1 MEERTE
7 ENKKRKKYKKFQR
20 PHNNIDD
27 ASDGNSKCSNQTNN
41 SFLKNDSH
49 DSKKPKSEGIQHS
62 TIQPSRKASLV
73 EKILLKRIQ
82 PSLSEREWIIN
93 QRQRHAFQDKSKIDI
108 TKRELA
114 YT

>member
-7 ENKKRKKYKKFQR
+7 EKKKKKKCKEFQR
-20 PHNNIDD
+20 HQNNMDD
-27 ASDGNSKCSNQTNN
+27 ASDGNSEYSDQTNN

-49 DSKKPKSEGIQHS
+49 DSKKPKSEGIQRS
-62 TIQPSRKASLV
+62 TIQSSRKASLV
-73 EKILLKRIQ
+73 EILLKRIQ

-108 TKRELA
+108 TKRKLV